1 MFPKAAGLSHAPPSP
16 SSGVQNLSDTLSVD
30 PDIARVIERIGPC
43 RLHGADGATPYQALL
58 RAITGQQLH
67 GRAAEAILGRFKA
80 LSGGHFPA
88 PEVLLSYPDPTLR
101 ACGLS
106 AAKILAMRGVAQA
119 RLDDVVPTSEHAARL
134 TDDELIAR
142 LIALRGIGRWT
153 VQMILMFTLGR
164 PDIMPVDDFGVRSG
178 WKKLK
183 QLDVLPTPK
192 ALAVATE
199 RFAPHRSALAWYLW
213 RVADEGKNWTS
224 PLTGDVPPP
233 PPTSP

>member
-1 MFPKAAGLSHAPPSP
+1 MFPKAAGLSHTRPSP
-16 SSGVQNLSDTLSVD
+16 FPEIHNVSDTLGID
-30 PDIARVIERIGPC
+30 PDIADVIKRIGPC
-43 RLHGADGATPYQALL
+43 RLRGQDGATPYQALL

-80 LSGGHFPA
+80 LSDGDFPP

-119 RLDDVVPTSEHAARL
+119 RLDGIVPGREEAARL
-134 TDDELIAR
+134 TDEELIAR
-142 LIALRGIGRWT
+142 LITLRGVGRWT

-164 PDIMPVDDFGVRSG
+164 PDVMPIDDFGVRAG
-178 WKKLK
+178 WKTVKKLH
-183 QLDVLPTPK
+183 VPPTPK
-192 ALAVATE
+192 TLAAATE

-213 RVADEGKNWTS
+213 RVAGEGRNWAN
-224 PLTGDVPPP
+224 PLTGDVSAS